1 MSLVHFLGKAAAGQ
15 VKLQV
20 CFHLTGFGM
29 TFAHFPQ
36 DFLWNIYRSH
46 VYQNRFFSDFPLFWS
61 PMFGLRNTLFV
72 NKRHQKLSKVK
83 CLRCSKSDDSKINI
97 LERKSGSEMCF

>member
-1 MSLVHFLGKAAAGQ
+1 MFLVHFLGNAAAGQ

-46 VYQNRFFSDFPLFWS
+46 VYQSSFFQIFHF
-61 PMFGLRNTLFV
+61 FEV
-72 NKRHQKLSKVK
+72 Q
-83 CLRCSKSDDSKINI
+83 CL
-97 LERKSGSEMCF
+97 G